1 MKSEYRKRGFQEVMT
16 PNVYNAKLWMTSGH
30 WDHYAVKIIFRS
42 LPILHFILLTCL
54 LK

>member
-30 WDHYAVKIIFRS
+30 WDHYAVITTFTA
-42 LPILHFILLTCL
+42 FIQF
-54 LK
+54 